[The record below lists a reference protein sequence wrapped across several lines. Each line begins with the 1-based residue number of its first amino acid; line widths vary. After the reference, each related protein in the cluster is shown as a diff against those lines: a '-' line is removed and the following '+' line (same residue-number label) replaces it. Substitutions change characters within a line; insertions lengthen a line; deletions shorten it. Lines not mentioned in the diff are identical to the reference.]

1 MRIQGIYAI
10 LPPDRDE
17 EETLRLAEAAWRA
30 GAAAVQLRD
39 KRTGYKR
46 RRKKAQVL
54 AALARKLGGLFIVND
69 SVQLALEAGADGVHL
84 GPEDLTQS
92 IAAIRA
98 EVGPGLIIGV
108 SCRADAMFA
117 RQALSEGASYVS
129 FGAVFPS
136 RTKPEAPPIG
146 LARLA
151 KARAL
156 FPEANIVAI
165 GGITQEAIAAVK
177 KAGADAAAVSE
188 AAFGGGDVEQRV
200 RALVAAWEAA

>member
-17 EETLRLAEAAWRA
+17 EEALQLAEAAWRA

-46 RRKKAQVL
+46 RRKKAQAL

-98 EVGPGLIIGV
+98 EVGPELIIGV

>member
-1 MRIQGIYAI
+1 MRIEGIYAI

-17 EETLRLAEAAWRA
+17 EETLRLAEAAWRG

-39 KRTGYKR
+39 KRTGYRAR
-46 RRKKAQVL
+46 RRKAR
-54 AALARKLGGLFIVND
+54 ALAELARGLGGVFIVND
-69 SVQLALEAGADGVHL
+69 SVQLALEAGAHGVHL

-98 EVGPGLIIGV
+98 EVGPELVVGV

-146 LARLA
+146 LPRLA
-151 KARAL
+151 KARAM
-156 FPEANIVAI
+156 FPQANLVAI
-165 GGITQEAIAAVK
+165 GGIVAEAIPAVK
-177 KAGADAAAVSE
+177 RAGADAAAVCG
-188 AAFGGGDVEQRV
+188 AVFGGEDVEARV
-200 RALVAAWEAA
+200 RALVAAWGAA